1 MGVNPTLIVSLGF
14 TIYLVAMFPAT
25 YCPVFSNAFIPLKS
39 QTMIHTAKN
48 QQQEGKNSPSTG
60 ERMG

>member
-1 MGVNPTLIVSLGF
+1 MGGNPALIVSLGF

-25 YCPVFSNAFIPLKS
+25 HCLVFSDAFIPLKS
-39 QTMIHTAKN
+39 QTTIHTTKN
-48 QQQEGKNSPSTG
+48 GQQEGNSPSAG